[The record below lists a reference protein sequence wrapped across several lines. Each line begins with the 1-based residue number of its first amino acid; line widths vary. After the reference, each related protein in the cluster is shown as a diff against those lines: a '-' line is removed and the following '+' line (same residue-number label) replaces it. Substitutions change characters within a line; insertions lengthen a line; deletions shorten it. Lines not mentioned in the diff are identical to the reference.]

1 MNKDKELYKDHTFY
15 FAYGM
20 NTNHNEMAGR
30 CPESIFVGIAELSG
44 YKLSFQHVA
53 DYTSQEDSILIG
65 ALWLISNKDEKAL
78 DKLEGYPNFYNKH
91 IRTVRFMG
99 SKLNAMIYQMVEED
113 NISPP
118 SSYYESC
125 LREGYVES
133 GISISQLIEA
143 LNYAENF
150 SNKILGGKNN
160 D

>member
-1 MNKDKELYKDHTFY
+1 MKELYKNHTFY

-20 NTNHNEMAGR
+20 NTNHSEMADR
-30 CPESIFVGIAELSG
+30 CPESLFLGIAELPG
-44 YKLSFQHVA
+44 YKLSFQRVA
-53 DYTSQEDSILIG
+53 DYTSKEDSILLG

-78 DKLEGYPNFYNKH
+78 DRLEGYPNHYDKH
-91 IRTVRFMG
+91 IRTVGFMG

-118 SSYYESC
+118 SSDYSNC
-125 LREGYVES
+125 LKEGYVES

-150 SNKILGGKNN
+150 SNKILGGNK
-160 D
+160 